1 MAKDTEKLIRQ
12 LSLISYLMAERRPV
26 TALEIRR
33 DVEGYSGMN
42 EDAFARRFYADRSEL
57 DSLRIQL
64 TVERPADG
72 AAEQE
77 NYSLRPE
84 NFHLP
89 AIAFTDKELAALQTA
104 LTLLDGEF
112 AYAEPLRLALQQI
125 TWGRPSP
132 LHAPEQSSVA
142 LGITASAGGAELSA
156 RLAKVETAIFRH
168 KTILFD
174 YYTMERDQVSP
185 RRVDPYH
192 LLFQGGQFYLLGYSH
207 EREAVRVFRLTRIR
221 GKVSFATKAEHD
233 FRRPDDFDPRAYASR
248 ADWQLGDEQG
258 IAEVLIGERI
268 AWQIER
274 HFGRFGEIRATAS
287 AEGTGAGTNGA
298 GAHRDS
304 TQVPGNGSRA
314 AGKGVAAYRNGGA
327 AGDVVFRTPYSSERT
342 IVSWV
347 LGLGPN
353 ARLTAPPVL
362 VREYRRRLKLLA
374 ERHAKT
380 PPGAGARATEVS
392 GASARGAQPGARAG
406 ERNGSDPAAGE
417 RQGDRAARTEAAI
430 RPERF
435 ARLVTLASIL
445 IQAGRA
451 GESISIA
458 EVCERLQLSGEELR
472 EDVNVLNVVNF
483 GGGSYVLYAEVN
495 DETGEIE
502 VDPEPYSDNFD
513 RPARL
518 LPVEAKALVAAI
530 DLIGEHI
537 PEGSLTSAR
546 EKIVAAL
553 GEDPMEQGLQ
563 VARVGGDDAGVARE
577 VSDAIVAH
585 RLIELEYYKENEDE
599 LTSRRVEPYAL
610 TNGREGW
617 YVASFDPERDGLRHF
632 RLDRIKQVTVTD
644 EEFAPRPEVDPSAE
658 VDGWLR
664 TGEVKASRIARVWIA
679 PERARWARESR
690 RVVEERSDGAVVV
703 ELGFAGVDWLVREVL
718 KEAGDAA
725 VLEPKDAREAV
736 RAAVAKLR
744 ASGTAPKKRAATAS

>member
-57 DSLRIQL
+57 ESLRIQL
-64 TVERPADG
+64 TVDRPTDG

-89 AIAFTDKELAALQTA
+89 PVEFTDKELAALQTA
-104 LTLLDGEF
+104 LSLLDGEF

-132 LHAPEQSSVA
+132 LAAPEQRSVA
-142 LGITASAGGAELSA
+142 LGITASAGGHELSA
-156 RLAKVETAIFRH
+156 RLAKVETANFRN

-174 YYTMERDQVSP
+174 NYTIERDELGP

-207 EREAVRVFRLTRIR
+207 ERKAIRVFRLSRIR
-221 GKVSFATKAEHD
+221 GKVSYATKAEHD
-233 FRRPDDFDPRAYASR
+233 FRRPPDFDPRVYANR
-248 ADWQLGDEQG
+248 ADWQLGDPQG
-258 IAEVLIGERI
+258 VAEILISERI

-274 HFGRFGEIRATAS
+274 HFGRYGEVR
-287 AEGTGAGTNGA
+287 EPDGGA
-298 GAHRDS
+298 GAADRI
-304 TQVPGNGSRA
+304 
-314 AGKGVAAYRNGGA
+314 
-327 AGDVVFRTPYSSERT
+327 FLTPYSTPRG

-347 LGLGPN
+347 LGLGGN
-353 ARLTAPPVL
+353 ARLLGPPEL
-362 VREYRRRLKLLA
+362 SRELDRRLKLL
-374 ERHAKT
+374 EQRHGKR
-380 PPGAGARATEVS
+380 P
-392 GASARGAQPGARAG
+392 PGARAKATATG
-406 ERNGSDPAAGE
+406 GTAASAKAAGASNSS
-417 RQGDRAARTEAAI
+417 RARAAARGSASAAADGDEPPGARPEAAI

-451 GESISIA
+451 GERVA
-458 EVCERLQLSGEELR
+458 VADVCERLQLSEEELH
-472 EDVNVLNVVNF
+472 EDINVLNVVNF
-483 GGGSYVLYAEVN
+483 GGGSYVLYAEIS
-495 DETGEIE
+495 EGEIE

-537 PEGSLTSAR
+537 PEGSLASAR

-563 VARVGGDDAGVARE
+563 VARGGGDDSGVARL
-577 VSDAIVAH
+577 VSDAIVA
-585 RLIELEYYKENEDE
+585 RKLVELEYYKENEDE
-599 LTSRRVEPYAL
+599 LSLRTVEPYAL

-617 YVASFDPERDGLRHF
+617 YVASFDPDRDDMRHF
-632 RLDRIKQVTVTD
+632 RLDRIKRARVTD
-644 EEFAPRPEVDPSAE
+644 TRFQPRPEVDPVAE

-664 TGEVKASRIARVWIA
+664 TGEVQASRSARVWVS

-703 ELGFAGVDWLVREVL
+703 ELSFAGVDWLVREIL

-725 VLEPKDAREAV
+725 VLEPKDAR
-736 RAAVAKLR
+736 AAVH
-744 ASGTAPKKRAATAS
+744 TAATRLLVAGAPSPARARARSEKAKKLLTAR

>member
-57 DSLRIQL
+57 ESLRIQL
-64 TVERPADG
+64 TVDRPADG

-89 AIAFTDKELAALQTA
+89 PIAFTDKELAALQTA
-104 LTLLDGEF
+104 LSLLDGEF

-132 LHAPEQSSVA
+132 LRAPEQRSVA
-142 LGITASAGGAELSA
+142 LGITASAGGHELSA
-156 RLAKVETAIFRH
+156 RLAKVETAIFRN
-168 KTILFD
+168 KTIVFE
-174 YYTMERDQVSP
+174 YYTMERDEVST

-192 LLFQGGQFYLLGYSH
+192 LLFQGGQFYLLGYAH
-207 EREAVRVFRLTRIR
+207 ERKSVRVFRLSRIR
-221 GKVSFATKAEHD
+221 GKVSYATKAEHD
-233 FRRPDDFDPRAYASR
+233 FHRPADFDPRAYANR
-248 ADWQLGDEQG
+248 ADWQLGDERG
-258 IAEVLIGERI
+258 VAKVLVCERI
-268 AWQIER
+268 AWQVER
-274 HFGRFGEIRATAS
+274 HFGRYGEIGEEDGETIF
-287 AEGTGAGTNGA
+287 ETG
-298 GAHRDS
+298 
-304 TQVPGNGSRA
+304 
-314 AGKGVAAYRNGGA
+314 
-327 AGDVVFRTPYSSERT
+327 YSSPRSV
-342 IVSWV
+342 ISWV
-347 LGLGPN
+347 LGLGAN
-353 ARLTAPPVL
+353 ARLLGPEELANELQRRLELLEERHGDAPP
-362 VREYRRRLKLLA
+362 EAPTGKPA
-374 ERHAKT
+374 AASASAQAGAT
-380 PPGAGARATEVS
+380 AGARIT
-392 GASARGAQPGARAG
+392 GASR
-406 ERNGSDPAAGE
+406 S
-417 RQGDRAARTEAAI
+417 RAARRAEAASGEGDGATARPDTAI

-445 IQAGRA
+445 IKAGRE
-451 GESISIA
+451 GERVVMT
-458 EVCERLQLSGEELR
+458 EVCERLQISDEELR

-483 GGGSYVLYAEVN
+483 GGGSYVLYAEIK
-495 DETGEIE
+495 EEEGEIE

-563 VARVGGDDAGVARE
+563 VAPTAGDDSDVARK
-577 VSDAIVAH
+577 VSKAIVAH
-585 RLIELEYYKENEDE
+585 KMIELEYYKENEDQ
-599 LTSRRVEPYAL
+599 LSPRRVEPYAL

-617 YVASFDPERDGLRHF
+617 YVASYDPERGGVRHF
-632 RLDRIKQVTVTD
+632 RLDRIKRVEVTN
-644 EEFAPRPEVDPSAE
+644 ERFEPRPEVDPAAE

-664 TGEVKASRIARVWIA
+664 TGEVPASATARVWVS
-679 PERARWARESR
+679 PERARWAREAR
-690 RVVEERSDGAVVV
+690 RVVEEWSDGAVVV
-703 ELGFAGVDWLVREVL
+703 ELSFAGVDWLVREIL

-725 VLEPKDAREAV
+725 VLEPEDAREAV
-736 RAAVAKLR
+736 RAAVGRLR
-744 ASGTAPKKRAATAS
+744 EVNAAPAPA